1 MTEEKPHCL
10 RFPIGE
16 FLFSEES
23 NVKGIEDRWIST
35 SEEFPAE
42 IIHLT
47 SGLSSEEKGW
57 KYRPD
62 GWSIKQVVHHCAD
75 SHMNAFI
82 RIKKALT
89 EIEPTISGYQ
99 EAMWAELIDS
109 TDDDLSSSISI
120 L

>member
-1 MTEEKPHCL
+1 M
-10 RFPIGE
+10 
-16 FLFSEES
+16 
-23 NVKGIEDRWIST
+23 
-35 SEEFPAE
+35 
-42 IIHLT
+42 
-47 SGLSSEEKGW
+47 
-57 KYRPD
+57 
-62 GWSIKQVVHHCAD
+62 HHCAD